1 MMKIL
6 ENKNILITGSNRG
19 IGKALI
25 EVAAIHGANI
35 WANARKKNSEFESF
49 CKKISEENN
58 AEVSPIYFD
67 LKNKDEI
74 LDAIKIIKSSHNNIT
89 GLVNNAGITYNSLFQ
104 MSTEDNIRENLDVN
118 YIGPFLLTQYVIK
131 LMSRTG
137 GGSIVSVS
145 SSAAIDANSGRS
157 AYGASK
163 AALLCST
170 KALSRE
176 VGNLN
181 IRANIVAPGITK
193 TDMISSMT
201 DEVIDQTAK
210 SASLNRCG
218 DPEEIANTCI
228 FLLSDFSSYVT
239 GQTIRV
245 DGGM

>member
-1 MMKIL
+1 MIKIL

-25 EVAAIHGANI
+25 EVTATHGANI
-35 WANARKKNSEFESF
+35 WANARKKNSQFESL
-49 CKKISEENN
+49 CKKISEENKV
-58 AEVSPIYFD
+58 EVTPIYFD

-118 YIGPFLLTQYVIK
+118 YIGPFLLTQYVVK

-201 DEVIDQTAK
+201 EEVIDQTVK

-218 DPEEIANTCI
+218 DPQEIANACA